1 MKLIGIVLSFWGYFF
16 MMHRFAR
23 IRGPFVPVACLSGA
37 GLILYWGALADVL
50 PQTADLL
57 LAGGLAGTACFLVFL
72 LRGKICITR
81 PDLFHLCFLTGAAV
95 FAGLSLSMR
104 LTHYDNFSHWA
115 VIVKYL
121 LGADR
126 LPGADAG
133 IVAFR
138 DYPPGSSLLIYYV
151 CRYAGHSRGI
161 MLLAQNSL
169 ILACFYAVFGIVKER
184 RRFLLY
190 SFSGMGCAMLS
201 YLNLTIRINNLL
213 VDFLLPLMALASA
226 AVSYRC
232 REEPLKLCIL
242 QAVILGYTGIIKET
256 GLFFAGT
263 AGVYAFAEMIRGLAC
278 RALLIPSGSAV
289 LSLGVLLPAAAW
301 QIHLDTA
308 LAGFGRPVIPVAPEQ
323 YGRVAALFFRA
334 ALDPSDRAFQ
344 AVCLCAALSAGAVI
358 YGRIRHGKWLR
369 LTWILPAASLVTAG
383 YYVGMLYMYLH
394 FMPAEEALRMAGFER
409 YACSAAV
416 LYAGFLIMGATVDIE
431 HSFAVDIDE
440 RGPYRAYS
448 SPGAKRR
455 YQYAVLVTMAV
466 GINFLYSE
474 YSGLQHIRSEYESSL
489 PAQAERAV
497 GDRWYAGAETDPHR
511 YRIRAPD
518 GAEQAAEWELR
529 YIYRY
534 FLWAED
540 VEAE

>member
-1 MKLIGIVLSFWGYFF
+1 MNELHKMPDVIFLISGTVLVVIALNVGITILLVRHHVQKYKDRLD
-16 MMHRFAR
+16 RAR
-23 IRGPFVPVACLSGA
+23 TEAERDRLT
-37 GLILYWGALADVL
+37 GLYNRNGFERRAEEFLEADSPGGAL
-50 PQTADLL
+50 LL
-57 LAGGLAGTACFLVFL
+57 LDLDDFKQINDREGHPEGDRVLQIFAQCLADSFRKEDLIWRLGGDEF
-72 LRGKICITR
+72 
-81 PDLFHLCFLTGAAV
+81 AV
-95 FAGLSLSMR
+95 
-104 LTHYDNFSHWA
+104 
-115 VIVKYL
+115 L
-121 LGADR
+121 LGN
-126 LPGADAG
+126 P
-133 IVAFR
+133 V
-138 DYPPGSSLLIYYV
+138 PEP
-151 CRYAGHSRGI
+151 
-161 MLLAQNSL
+161 
-169 ILACFYAVFGIVKER
+169 AVR
-184 RRFLLY
+184 
-190 SFSGMGCAMLS
+190 
-201 YLNLTIRINNLL
+201 TIRERSDIG
-213 VDFLLPLMALASA
+213 
-226 AVSYRC
+226 
-232 REEPLKLCIL
+232 
-242 QAVILGYTGIIKET
+242 QH
-256 GLFFAGT
+256 
-263 AGVYAFAEMIRGLAC
+263 RG
-278 RALLIPSGSAV
+278 GS
-289 LSLGVLLPAAAW
+289 
-301 QIHLDTA
+301 
-308 LAGFGRPVIPVAPEQ
+308 GRPVIPVAPEQ

-369 LTWILPAASLVTAG
+369 LTWILPAAGLVTAG

-394 FMPAEEALRMAGFER
+394 SMPAEEALRMAGFER

-474 YSGLQHIRSEYESSL
+474 YSGLQYIRSEYESSL

-511 YRIRAPD
+511 YRIRAPG
-518 GAEQAAEWELR
+518 GAEQAAEGELR

-534 FLWAED
+534 FLWVED